1 MAQRE
6 EGLDWFQADTGRWA
20 NTTFPQST
28 PGSIVAHLRR
38 EVEELGAAAMLGPFE
53 DEREEAADCFLLL
66 LHFAHKRGF
75 SLLDAAVEKSTENQ
89 LRTWGQA
96 DAEGV
101 VEHVRGAD

>member
-1 MAQRE
+1 MVTKN
-6 EGLDWFQADTGRWA
+6 EGLDWFQADIGRWA
-20 NTTFPQST
+20 NATFPQST

-75 SLLDAAVEKSTENQ
+75 SLLDATIEKQVQNE
-89 LRTWGQA
+89 LRTWGQP
-96 DAEGV
+96 DSEGV
-101 VEHVRGAD
+101 VEHIRTEV